1 MIEATENRAD
11 VGGALAKSQGC
22 LARYSPDGTKGV
34 GPNWQVPWGREEYL
48 TDGFTASVDDE
59 YFKESIEYRNTNV
72 AEGVASIMQLYQF
85 TKEEFEAMIAYASA
99 YLKFEG

>member
-1 MIEATENRAD
+1 MIGAAENLAD
-11 VGGALAKSQGC
+11 AGEALAKSQGC
-22 LARYSPDGTKGV
+22 LACYSPDGTIGIR
-34 GPNWQVPWGREEYL
+34 PTWQGLWGWEEYL

-85 TKEEFEAMIAYASA
+85 TKEEFEAMIVYASA
-99 YLKFEG
+99 YLEFEG